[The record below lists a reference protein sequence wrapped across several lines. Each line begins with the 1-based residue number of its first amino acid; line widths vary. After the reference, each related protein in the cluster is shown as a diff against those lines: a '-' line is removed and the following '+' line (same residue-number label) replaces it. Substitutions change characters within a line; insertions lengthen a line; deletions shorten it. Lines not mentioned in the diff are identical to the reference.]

1 MTRLSPILLRPIR
14 EQFEHDRV
22 IRQLQAR
29 WRRRFSV
36 AASPGEER
44 VISTRLGNQTLYPDL
59 ILTSTEGRRRLHAV
73 AEVETSESVNHLE
86 AMAQWAHFA
95 RVRGAF
101 YLYVPVGLADVA
113 RRLCE
118 GNKINVT
125 EIWTYY
131 IIGGQLGFTMFYRSE
146 RAKLAAKASRAKAA
160 KKPPKAKQAAKA
172 RKATTTKKTKKAKP
186 AKKSLKTKK
195 KSKAS
200 SKRKK

>member
-36 AASPGEER
+36 AANLGEER
-44 VISTRLGNQTLYPDL
+44 VTSTRLGNQTLHPDL
-59 ILTSTEGRRRLHAV
+59 ILTSTEGRRRLHV
-73 AEVETSESVNHLE
+73 VVEVETSESVNHLE

-101 YLYVPVGLADVA
+101 YLYVPAGLADMA

-118 GNKINVT
+118 GNKIDVT
-125 EIWTYY
+125 EIWSYY
-131 IIGGQLGFTMFYRSE
+131 TIGGKVQFTMFYRSR
-146 RAKLAAKASRAKAA
+146 RAKLAAKARSAKAA
-160 KKPPKAKQAAKA
+160 KKPLKAK
-172 RKATTTKKTKKAKP
+172 KATTTKKTKS

>member
-1 MTRLSPILLRPIR
+1 M
-14 EQFEHDRV
+14 
-22 IRQLQAR
+22 
-29 WRRRFSV
+29 
-36 AASPGEER
+36 AANPGEER
-44 VISTRLGNQTLYPDL
+44 VASTRLGNQILCPDL

-73 AEVETSESVNHLE
+73 VEVETSESVNHLE
-86 AMAQWAHFA
+86 AMAQWAHLA

-131 IIGGQLGFTMFYRSE
+131 IIGSQVRFTMSYRSD
-146 RAKLAAKASRAKAA
+146 RAKLATKAPVQRKKGKSAK
-160 KKPPKAKQAAKA
+160 
-172 RKATTTKKTKKAKP
+172 T
-186 AKKSLKTKK
+186 SLKTKK

-200 SKRKK
+200 KTKKKSKASKTKKKSKASFKRKK